1 MSLIYIVKKD
11 ANFNVDEAIAKVSE
25 TTGLTLTKINS
36 GSLNAHIAVLCKTDA
51 ANAHELCKQAVLDHK
66 FNFDVF
72 ASNSF
77 PTLKEKG
84 EICLDM
90 DMTSVQIEGIDEIAR
105 RLNVFDK
112 VSEITS
118 KAMHGGLDF
127 AQSLTLRVSMLK
139 DGSASVIE
147 DVKKI
152 MCETDGLDV
161 LMQTVSKASW
171 VKGICSGGFEQLICV
186 LEKKYNLD
194 MVCAN
199 SLEIKDGNAS
209 VIEDVKKI
217 MRETDGLDV
226 LMQTVSKASWVKGIC
241 SGGFE
246 QLICVLEKKYN
257 LDMVCANSLEIV
269 DGKLTGKVDKRIVD
283 AEVKK
288 EGVRKLQQEHNIKDS
303 QIIVLG
309 DGANDLKMIEVAA
322 LGIAYHAKPLVQ
334 KTAPFS
340 INYSDLTAVA
350 LLLELNS

>member
-51 ANAHELCKQAVLDHK
+51 VNAHELCKQAVLDHK

-139 DGSASVIE
+139 DG
-147 DVKKI
+147 
-152 MCETDGLDV
+152 
-161 LMQTVSKASW
+161 
-171 VKGICSGGFEQLICV
+171 
-186 LEKKYNLD
+186 
-194 MVCAN
+194 
-199 SLEIKDGNAS
+199 NAS

-257 LDMVCANSLEIV
+257 LDMVCANSLEIK

-340 INYSDLTAVA
+340 INYSDLTSVA

>member
-51 ANAHELCKQAVLDHK
+51 VNAHELCKQAVLDHK
-66 FNFDVF
+66 FDFDVF

-127 AQSLTLRVSMLK
+127 AQSLTLRVSML
-139 DGSASVIE
+139 
-147 DVKKI
+147 
-152 MCETDGLDV
+152 
-161 LMQTVSKASW
+161 
-171 VKGICSGGFEQLICV
+171 
-186 LEKKYNLD
+186 
-194 MVCAN
+194 
-199 SLEIKDGNAS
+199 KDGNAS

>member
-51 ANAHELCKQAVLDHK
+51 VNAHELCKQAVLDHK

-84 EICLDM
+84 EICLHM

-139 DGSASVIE
+139 DGS
-147 DVKKI
+147 
-152 MCETDGLDV
+152 
-161 LMQTVSKASW
+161 
-171 VKGICSGGFEQLICV
+171 
-186 LEKKYNLD
+186 
-194 MVCAN
+194 
-199 SLEIKDGNAS
+199 AS

>member
-51 ANAHELCKQAVLDHK
+51 VNAHELCKQAVLDHK
-66 FNFDVF
+66 FDFDVF
-72 ASNSF
+72 AANSF

-139 DGSASVIE
+139 DG
-147 DVKKI
+147 
-152 MCETDGLDV
+152 
-161 LMQTVSKASW
+161 
-171 VKGICSGGFEQLICV
+171 
-186 LEKKYNLD
+186 
-194 MVCAN
+194 
-199 SLEIKDGNAS
+199 NAS

-257 LDMVCANSLEIV
+257 LDMVCANSLEIK

>member
-11 ANFNVDEAIAKVSE
+11 VNFNVDEAIAKVSE

-51 ANAHELCKQAVLDHK
+51 VNAHELCKQAVLDHK
-66 FNFDVF
+66 FDFDVF

-152 MCETDGLDV
+152 MRETDGLDV

-199 SLEIKDGNAS
+199 SLEIK
-209 VIEDVKKI
+209 
-217 MRETDGLDV
+217 
-226 LMQTVSKASWVKGIC
+226 
-241 SGGFE
+241 
-246 QLICVLEKKYN
+246 
-257 LDMVCANSLEIV
+257 

>member
-25 TTGLTLTKINS
+25 VTGLTLTKINS
-36 GSLNAHIAVLCKTDA
+36 GSLNAHIAVLCKADSD
-51 ANAHELCKQAVLDHK
+51 NAHVLCKQAVLDNK
-66 FNFDVF
+66 FDFDVF
-72 ASNSF
+72 AANSF

-152 MCETDGLDV
+152 MRETDGLDV
-161 LMQTVSKASW
+161 LMQTVTKASW

-199 SLEIKDGNAS
+199 SLEIK
-209 VIEDVKKI
+209 
-217 MRETDGLDV
+217 
-226 LMQTVSKASWVKGIC
+226 
-241 SGGFE
+241 
-246 QLICVLEKKYN
+246 
-257 LDMVCANSLEIV
+257 

>member
-51 ANAHELCKQAVLDHK
+51 VNAHELCKQAVLDHK

-152 MCETDGLDV
+152 MRETDGLDV
-161 LMQTVSKASW
+161 LMQTVTKASW

-199 SLEIKDGNAS
+199 SLEIK
-209 VIEDVKKI
+209 
-217 MRETDGLDV
+217 
-226 LMQTVSKASWVKGIC
+226 
-241 SGGFE
+241 
-246 QLICVLEKKYN
+246 
-257 LDMVCANSLEIV
+257 

>member
-51 ANAHELCKQAVLDHK
+51 VNAHELCKQAVLDHK

-152 MCETDGLDV
+152 MRETDGLDV

-199 SLEIKDGNAS
+199 SLEIK
-209 VIEDVKKI
+209 
-217 MRETDGLDV
+217 
-226 LMQTVSKASWVKGIC
+226 
-241 SGGFE
+241 
-246 QLICVLEKKYN
+246 
-257 LDMVCANSLEIV
+257 

>member
-1 MSLIYIVKKD
+1 MSLIYIFKKE

-51 ANAHELCKQAVLDHK
+51 VNAHELCKQAVLDHK
-66 FNFDVF
+66 FDFDVF

-127 AQSLTLRVSMLK
+127 AQSLTLRVSML
-139 DGSASVIE
+139 
-147 DVKKI
+147 
-152 MCETDGLDV
+152 
-161 LMQTVSKASW
+161 
-171 VKGICSGGFEQLICV
+171 
-186 LEKKYNLD
+186 
-194 MVCAN
+194 
-199 SLEIKDGNAS
+199 KDGNAS

>member
-66 FNFDVF
+66 FDFDGF

-139 DGSASVIE
+139 DG
-147 DVKKI
+147 
-152 MCETDGLDV
+152 
-161 LMQTVSKASW
+161 
-171 VKGICSGGFEQLICV
+171 
-186 LEKKYNLD
+186 
-194 MVCAN
+194 
-199 SLEIKDGNAS
+199 NAS

-246 QLICVLEKKYN
+246 QLICVLDKKYN
-257 LDMVCANSLEIV
+257 LDMVCANSLEIK

>member
-66 FNFDVF
+66 FDFDVF

-77 PTLKEKG
+77 PTLKEQG

-139 DGSASVIE
+139 DG
-147 DVKKI
+147 K
-152 MCETDGLDV
+152 
-161 LMQTVSKASW
+161 
-171 VKGICSGGFEQLICV
+171 
-186 LEKKYNLD
+186 
-194 MVCAN
+194 
-199 SLEIKDGNAS
+199 AS

-257 LDMVCANSLEIV
+257 LDMVCANSLEIK

>member
-66 FNFDVF
+66 FDFDVF

-152 MCETDGLDV
+152 MRETDGLDV

-199 SLEIKDGNAS
+199 SLEIKDG
-209 VIEDVKKI
+209 
-217 MRETDGLDV
+217 
-226 LMQTVSKASWVKGIC
+226 
-241 SGGFE
+241 
-246 QLICVLEKKYN
+246 
-257 LDMVCANSLEIV
+257 
-269 DGKLTGKVDKRIVD
+269 KLTGKVDKSIVD

>member
-51 ANAHELCKQAVLDHK
+51 VNAHELCKQAVLDHK
-66 FNFDVF
+66 FDFDVF

-139 DGSASVIE
+139 DG
-147 DVKKI
+147 
-152 MCETDGLDV
+152 
-161 LMQTVSKASW
+161 
-171 VKGICSGGFEQLICV
+171 
-186 LEKKYNLD
+186 
-194 MVCAN
+194 
-199 SLEIKDGNAS
+199 NAS

-246 QLICVLEKKYN
+246 QLICVLDKKYN
-257 LDMVCANSLEIV
+257 LDMVCANSLEIK

>member
-25 TTGLTLTKINS
+25 TTELTLTKINS

-51 ANAHELCKQAVLDHK
+51 VNAHELCKQAVLDHK
-66 FNFDVF
+66 FDFDVF

-139 DGSASVIE
+139 DG
-147 DVKKI
+147 
-152 MCETDGLDV
+152 
-161 LMQTVSKASW
+161 
-171 VKGICSGGFEQLICV
+171 
-186 LEKKYNLD
+186 
-194 MVCAN
+194 
-199 SLEIKDGNAS
+199 NAS

-257 LDMVCANSLEIV
+257 LDMVCANSLEIK

>member
-51 ANAHELCKQAVLDHK
+51 VNAHELCKQAVLDHK

-152 MCETDGLDV
+152 M
-161 LMQTVSKASW
+161 
-171 VKGICSGGFEQLICV
+171 
-186 LEKKYNLD
+186 
-194 MVCAN
+194 
-199 SLEIKDGNAS
+199 
-209 VIEDVKKI
+209 
-217 MRETDGLDV
+217 RETDGLDV

-246 QLICVLEKKYN
+246 QLICVLDKKYN
-257 LDMVCANSLEIV
+257 LDMVCANSLEIK

>member
-25 TTGLTLTKINS
+25 VTGLTLTKINS

-51 ANAHELCKQAVLDHK
+51 VNAHELCKQAVLDHK
-66 FNFDVF
+66 FDFDVF

-127 AQSLTLRVSMLK
+127 AQSLTLRVSML
-139 DGSASVIE
+139 
-147 DVKKI
+147 
-152 MCETDGLDV
+152 
-161 LMQTVSKASW
+161 
-171 VKGICSGGFEQLICV
+171 
-186 LEKKYNLD
+186 
-194 MVCAN
+194 
-199 SLEIKDGNAS
+199 KDGNAS

>member
-51 ANAHELCKQAVLDHK
+51 VNAHELCKQAVLDHK
-66 FNFDVF
+66 FDFDVF

-139 DGSASVIE
+139 DG
-147 DVKKI
+147 
-152 MCETDGLDV
+152 
-161 LMQTVSKASW
+161 
-171 VKGICSGGFEQLICV
+171 
-186 LEKKYNLD
+186 
-194 MVCAN
+194 
-199 SLEIKDGNAS
+199 NAS

-257 LDMVCANSLEIV
+257 LDMVCANSLEIK

>member
-66 FNFDVF
+66 FDFDVF
-72 ASNSF
+72 AANSF

-127 AQSLTLRVSMLK
+127 AQSLTLRVSML
-139 DGSASVIE
+139 
-147 DVKKI
+147 
-152 MCETDGLDV
+152 
-161 LMQTVSKASW
+161 
-171 VKGICSGGFEQLICV
+171 
-186 LEKKYNLD
+186 
-194 MVCAN
+194 
-199 SLEIKDGNAS
+199 KDGNAS

>member
-11 ANFNVDEAIAKVSE
+11 ANFNVDEAIAKVSKA
-25 TTGLTLTKINS
+25 TGLTLTKINS

-51 ANAHELCKQAVLDHK
+51 VNAHELCKQAVLDHK
-66 FNFDVF
+66 FDFDVF

-139 DGSASVIE
+139 DG
-147 DVKKI
+147 K
-152 MCETDGLDV
+152 
-161 LMQTVSKASW
+161 
-171 VKGICSGGFEQLICV
+171 
-186 LEKKYNLD
+186 
-194 MVCAN
+194 
-199 SLEIKDGNAS
+199 AS

>member
-66 FNFDVF
+66 FDFDVF

-77 PTLKEKG
+77 PTLKEQG

-139 DGSASVIE
+139 DG
-147 DVKKI
+147 K
-152 MCETDGLDV
+152 
-161 LMQTVSKASW
+161 
-171 VKGICSGGFEQLICV
+171 
-186 LEKKYNLD
+186 
-194 MVCAN
+194 
-199 SLEIKDGNAS
+199 AS

-226 LMQTVSKASWVKGIC
+226 LMQNVTKASWVKGIC

>member
-36 GSLNAHIAVLCKTDA
+36 GSLNAHIGVLCKTDA

-66 FNFDVF
+66 FDFDVF

-127 AQSLTLRVSMLK
+127 AQSLTLRVSML
-139 DGSASVIE
+139 
-147 DVKKI
+147 
-152 MCETDGLDV
+152 
-161 LMQTVSKASW
+161 
-171 VKGICSGGFEQLICV
+171 
-186 LEKKYNLD
+186 
-194 MVCAN
+194 
-199 SLEIKDGNAS
+199 KDGNAS

>member
-25 TTGLTLTKINS
+25 VTGLTLTKINS

-66 FNFDVF
+66 FDFDVF

-139 DGSASVIE
+139 DGS
-147 DVKKI
+147 
-152 MCETDGLDV
+152 
-161 LMQTVSKASW
+161 
-171 VKGICSGGFEQLICV
+171 
-186 LEKKYNLD
+186 
-194 MVCAN
+194 
-199 SLEIKDGNAS
+199 AS

-334 KTAPFS
+334 QTAPFS

>member
-51 ANAHELCKQAVLDHK
+51 VNAHELCKQAVLDHK
-66 FNFDVF
+66 FDFDVF

-139 DGSASVIE
+139 DG
-147 DVKKI
+147 K
-152 MCETDGLDV
+152 
-161 LMQTVSKASW
+161 
-171 VKGICSGGFEQLICV
+171 
-186 LEKKYNLD
+186 
-194 MVCAN
+194 
-199 SLEIKDGNAS
+199 AS

-309 DGANDLKMIEVAA
+309 DGANDLKMSEVAA

>member
-51 ANAHELCKQAVLDHK
+51 VNAHELCKQAVLDHK
-66 FNFDVF
+66 FDFDVF

-77 PTLKEKG
+77 PTLKEQG

-139 DGSASVIE
+139 DG
-147 DVKKI
+147 K
-152 MCETDGLDV
+152 
-161 LMQTVSKASW
+161 
-171 VKGICSGGFEQLICV
+171 
-186 LEKKYNLD
+186 
-194 MVCAN
+194 
-199 SLEIKDGNAS
+199 AS

-257 LDMVCANSLEIV
+257 LDMVCANSLEIK

>member
-36 GSLNAHIAVLCKTDA
+36 GSLNAHIAVLCKADSD
-51 ANAHELCKQAVLDHK
+51 NAHVLCKQAVLDNK
-66 FNFDVF
+66 FDFDVF
-72 ASNSF
+72 AANSF

-139 DGSASVIE
+139 DG
-147 DVKKI
+147 
-152 MCETDGLDV
+152 
-161 LMQTVSKASW
+161 
-171 VKGICSGGFEQLICV
+171 
-186 LEKKYNLD
+186 
-194 MVCAN
+194 
-199 SLEIKDGNAS
+199 NAS

-257 LDMVCANSLEIV
+257 LDMVCANSLEIK

>member
-36 GSLNAHIAVLCKTDA
+36 GSLNAHIAVLCKADSD
-51 ANAHELCKQAVLDHK
+51 NAHVLCKQAVLDNK
-66 FNFDVF
+66 FDFDVF
-72 ASNSF
+72 AANSF

-152 MCETDGLDV
+152 M
-161 LMQTVSKASW
+161 
-171 VKGICSGGFEQLICV
+171 
-186 LEKKYNLD
+186 
-194 MVCAN
+194 
-199 SLEIKDGNAS
+199 
-209 VIEDVKKI
+209 
-217 MRETDGLDV
+217 RETDGLDV

-246 QLICVLEKKYN
+246 QLICVLDKKYN
-257 LDMVCANSLEIV
+257 LDMVCANSLEIK

>member
-11 ANFNVDEAIAKVSE
+11 ANFNVDEAIAKVSV

-51 ANAHELCKQAVLDHK
+51 VNAHELCKQAVLDHK
-66 FNFDVF
+66 FDFDVF

-127 AQSLTLRVSMLK
+127 AQSLTLRVSML
-139 DGSASVIE
+139 
-147 DVKKI
+147 
-152 MCETDGLDV
+152 
-161 LMQTVSKASW
+161 
-171 VKGICSGGFEQLICV
+171 
-186 LEKKYNLD
+186 
-194 MVCAN
+194 
-199 SLEIKDGNAS
+199 KDGNAS

>member
-1 MSLIYIVKKD
+1 MSLVYIVKKD
-11 ANFNVDEAIAKVSE
+11 KEFNSDSAVEKV
-25 TTGLTLTKINS
+25 TAQTGLTLNILSKKELQ
-36 GSLNAHIAVLCKTDA
+36 GHVGVLCKTDND
-51 ANAHELCKQAVLDHK
+51 NAHELCKKAVLDNK
-66 FNFDVF
+66 FDFDVW
-72 ASNSF
+72 ANKSF
-77 PTLKEKG
+77 PTLKKKG
-84 EICLDM
+84 LVCLDM

-139 DGSASVIE
+139 DGDASVIE

-152 MCETDGLDV
+152 MTETDGLDV
-161 LMQTVSKASW
+161 LMKTVSDNSW

-199 SLEIKDGNAS
+199 SLEIKDG
-209 VIEDVKKI
+209 
-217 MRETDGLDV
+217 R
-226 LMQTVSKASWVKGIC
+226 
-241 SGGFE
+241 
-246 QLICVLEKKYN
+246 
-257 LDMVCANSLEIV
+257 
-269 DGKLTGKVDKRIVD
+269 LTGKVDKRIVD
-283 AEVKK
+283 AAVKR
-288 EGVRKLQQEHNIKDS
+288 EGVFELQKKAGIDKD

-334 KTAPFS
+334 QTAPFS

-350 LLLELNS
+350 LLLEMMS

>member
-25 TTGLTLTKINS
+25 VTGLTLTKINS

-51 ANAHELCKQAVLDHK
+51 VNAHELCKQAVLDHK
-66 FNFDVF
+66 FDFDVF

-152 MCETDGLDV
+152 MRETDGLDV

-199 SLEIKDGNAS
+199 SLEIK
-209 VIEDVKKI
+209 
-217 MRETDGLDV
+217 
-226 LMQTVSKASWVKGIC
+226 
-241 SGGFE
+241 
-246 QLICVLEKKYN
+246 
-257 LDMVCANSLEIV
+257 

>member
-51 ANAHELCKQAVLDHK
+51 VNAHELCKQAVLDHK
-66 FNFDVF
+66 FDFDVF

-139 DGSASVIE
+139 DG
-147 DVKKI
+147 
-152 MCETDGLDV
+152 
-161 LMQTVSKASW
+161 
-171 VKGICSGGFEQLICV
+171 
-186 LEKKYNLD
+186 
-194 MVCAN
+194 
-199 SLEIKDGNAS
+199 NAS

-269 DGKLTGKVDKRIVD
+269 DDKLTGKVDKRIVD

>member
-51 ANAHELCKQAVLDHK
+51 VNAHELCKQAVLDHK
-66 FNFDVF
+66 FDFDVF

-77 PTLKEKG
+77 PTLKEQG

-90 DMTSVQIEGIDEIAR
+90 DMTSVQIERIDEIAR

-127 AQSLTLRVSMLK
+127 AQSLTLRVSML
-139 DGSASVIE
+139 
-147 DVKKI
+147 
-152 MCETDGLDV
+152 
-161 LMQTVSKASW
+161 
-171 VKGICSGGFEQLICV
+171 
-186 LEKKYNLD
+186 
-194 MVCAN
+194 
-199 SLEIKDGNAS
+199 KDGNAS

>member
-51 ANAHELCKQAVLDHK
+51 VNAHELCKQAVLDHK
-66 FNFDVF
+66 FDFDVF

-77 PTLKEKG
+77 PILKEKG

-127 AQSLTLRVSMLK
+127 AQSLTLRVSML
-139 DGSASVIE
+139 
-147 DVKKI
+147 
-152 MCETDGLDV
+152 
-161 LMQTVSKASW
+161 
-171 VKGICSGGFEQLICV
+171 
-186 LEKKYNLD
+186 
-194 MVCAN
+194 
-199 SLEIKDGNAS
+199 KDGNAS

-257 LDMVCANSLEIV
+257 LDMVCANSLEIK